1 MKHYL
6 SPIFTLAAFALLAT
20 TSVLAE
26 NEYKMVIAVKTDKVE
41 LTETDIS
48 TLAIG
53 ESKTIETDDGKVI
66 DILRTVDGAEIYV
79 DGELLEINF
88 DDEVLHEGLHEK
100 HMIRK
105 HVEVICD
112 DQEDCDNHV
121 MIFVDGV
128 DESAHW
134 ISEIGELVL
143 MAEDIEFFC
152 SDEEE
157 GSDCSD
163 HVMWI
168 ADSDDIDIDIEALHE
183 LHMSGEDHQVIV
195 IKKKISHQD

>member
-6 SPIFTLAAFALLAT
+6 TPIFTLAAFALLAT

-26 NEYKMVIAVKTDKVE
+26 NDYKMVIALKTDNFE

-66 DILRTVDGAEIYV
+66 DILRTADGVEIYV
-79 DGELLEINF
+79 DGELLDINF

-100 HMIRK
+100 HMVRK
-105 HVEVICD
+105 HVKVICD

-121 MIFVDGV
+121 MIIADGV
-128 DESAHW
+128 ADSAHW
-134 ISEIGELVL
+134 ISEIGELVML
-143 MAEDIEFFC
+143 DKDIEFFC

-157 GSDCSD
+157 GSDCRD

-168 ADSDDIDIDIEALHE
+168 ADGDDIDIDIEALHE
-183 LHMSGEDHQVIV
+183 LHMSDADHQVIV
-195 IKKKISHQD
+195 IKKKISIQD

>member
-6 SPIFTLAAFALLAT
+6 CPIFTLAVFALLAT

-26 NEYKMVIAVKTDKVE
+26 NEYKMVIAVKTDNFE

-53 ESKTIETDDGKVI
+53 ESQTIETDDGKII
-66 DILRTVDGAEIYV
+66 DILRTADGAEIYV
-79 DGELLEINF
+79 DGELLDINF
-88 DDEVLHEGLHEK
+88 DAEVLHEGLHEK
-100 HMIRK
+100 HIIRK
-105 HVEVICD
+105 HVQVICD
-112 DQEDCDNHV
+112 DQEECDNHV
-121 MIFVDGV
+121 MIIADGV

-168 ADSDDIDIDIEALHE
+168 ADGDDIDIEVLHE
-183 LHMSGEDHQVIV
+183 LHMSDEDHQVIV

>member
-6 SPIFTLAAFALLAT
+6 CPIFTLAAFALLAT

-26 NEYKMVIAVKTDKVE
+26 NDYKMVIALKTDNFE

-53 ESKTIETDDGKVI
+53 ESQTIETDDGKVI
-66 DILRTVDGAEIYV
+66 DILRTADGAEIYV

-88 DDEVLHEGLHEK
+88 DDEMLHEGLHET

-112 DQEDCDNHV
+112 DQEECDNHV
-121 MIFVDGV
+121 MIIADGV
-128 DESAHW
+128 DDAQHW
-134 ISEIGELVL
+134 VAEISDLVML
-143 MAEDIEFFC
+143 DEDMEFFC
-152 SDEEE
+152 SDEAD
-157 GSDCSD
+157 SSSCSD
-163 HVMWI
+163 HIAWI
-168 ADSDDIDIDIEALHE
+168 ADGDDIDIDIEALHE
-183 LHMSGEDHQVIV
+183 LHMSDEDHQVIV
-195 IKKKISHQD
+195 IKKKISIQD